1 MNLEGVKR
9 YQANKKELNMIE
21 RSLKRLYVQLESLP
35 DVAGKVSKSSD
46 DFPYIEEHVTV
57 RMREPKRETEIKD
70 RIRRKERR
78 KKILLAD
85 MAEAE
90 RAIAGMPEG
99 VEREIFELVY
109 LDGMSQYEVGRMI
122 GYTQSMISKVIS
134 NVMKDS

>member
-1 MNLEGVKR
+1 MNLESVKR

-21 RSLKRLYVQLESLP
+21 RSLKRLYAQLESLP

-57 RMREPKRETEIKD
+57 RIREPKRETEIKD
-70 RIRRKERR
+70 RIRQKERR

-90 RAIAGMPEG
+90 RAIASMPEG

-109 LDGMSQYEVGRMI
+109 LDGMSQYEVGQMI

-134 NVMKDS
+134 KVMKDS